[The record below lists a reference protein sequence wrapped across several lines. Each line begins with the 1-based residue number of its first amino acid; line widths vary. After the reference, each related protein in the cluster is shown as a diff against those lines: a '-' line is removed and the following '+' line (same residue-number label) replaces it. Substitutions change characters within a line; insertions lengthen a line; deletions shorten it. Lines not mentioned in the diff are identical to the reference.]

1 MFSRFSSLFTAMV
14 AFTIVTAAMPDV
26 ERRTNPTT
34 TVTVTTTSQPAP
46 TSIPASQCSTGPVQC
61 CNSLEEADSL
71 PVATLLGLLGV
82 VIQGVDVLVGIT
94 CSPLSVIGIGSNSCN
109 AQAVCCQHNDVNGVV
124 AIGCTPVNLNL

>member
-34 TVTVTTTSQPAP
+34 VTVTTTAQPAP
-46 TSIPASQCSTGPVQC
+46 TSIPASQCTTGPVQC
-61 CNSLEEADSL
+61 CNNLAKADSPL
-71 PVATLLGLLGV
+71 ALTMLDPLNIV
-82 VIQGVDVLVGIT
+82 VQGVDVLVGIT
-94 CSPLSVIGIGSNSCN
+94 CLPLSVIGIGGISCSS
-109 AQAVCCQHNDVNGVV
+109 QAVCCQNNNFNGLI